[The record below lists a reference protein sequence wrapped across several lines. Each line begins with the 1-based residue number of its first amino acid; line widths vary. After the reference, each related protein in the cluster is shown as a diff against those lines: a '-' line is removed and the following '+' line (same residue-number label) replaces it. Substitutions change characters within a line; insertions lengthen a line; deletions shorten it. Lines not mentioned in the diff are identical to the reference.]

1 MQNKTD
7 KNEQQMSLTQEE
19 IIEVLKRMAVSR
31 SDLSEQERY
40 ALKAA
45 VQFMDDFK
53 GIRKVLQAAIADLNY
68 MANGFASRAN
78 GFIPDDNILWRY
90 RCDIC
95 KNSSSN
101 QKSPR
106 RCDALYNKY
115 NGEHC
120 FKWLYGDE
128 ADRFLK
134 DDT

>member
-7 KNEQQMSLTQEE
+7 KKEQQMSLTQEE
-19 IIEVLKRMAVSR
+19 VIEVLKRTAVSR

-45 VQFMDDFK
+45 VQCMEYFK
-53 GIRKVLQAAIADLNY
+53 GIRKVMQAAIADLNY

-78 GFIPDDNILWRY
+78 GFIPDDNLLWRY

-95 KNSSSN
+95 KNSSN
-101 QKSPR
+101 QKSSP

-134 DDT
+134 DDI